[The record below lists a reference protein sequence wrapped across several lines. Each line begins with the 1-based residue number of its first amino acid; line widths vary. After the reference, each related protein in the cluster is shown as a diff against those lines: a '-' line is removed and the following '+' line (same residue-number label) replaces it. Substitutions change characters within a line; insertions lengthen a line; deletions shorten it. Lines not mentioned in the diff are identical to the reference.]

1 MQARAMGAA
10 ILDIM
15 DDLEA
20 AVGKL
25 VPYHV
30 GSVTIQPFP
39 DIDPEYYRDL
49 CTGVSLKNQKIINP
63 KLFQFLQPDLCWNS
77 LNFKYGL

>member
-49 CTGVSLKNQKIINP
+49 C
-63 KLFQFLQPDLCWNS
+63 KLCFARRRLFLTVNEEHL
-77 LNFKYGL
+77 